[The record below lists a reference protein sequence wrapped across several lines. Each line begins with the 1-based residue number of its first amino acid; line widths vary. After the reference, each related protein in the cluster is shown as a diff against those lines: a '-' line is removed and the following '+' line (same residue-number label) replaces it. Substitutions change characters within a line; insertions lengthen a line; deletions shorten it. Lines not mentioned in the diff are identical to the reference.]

1 LDQIRQRSGSTAP
14 GGRRL
19 CERFG
24 SAIVGRH
31 VVPGLLQA
39 GHHVQAH
46 LSKTDESDFH
56 DTPSTGG
63 EL

>member
-1 LDQIRQRSGSTAP
+1 
-14 GGRRL
+14 
-19 CERFG
+19 
-24 SAIVGRH
+24 
-31 VVPGLLQA
+31 VPGLLQA